1 VVISE
6 CAVCALDKEMAI
18 AEMIRVAIPGR
29 FIGLHD
35 ICWREDTPNDL
46 KVKLKEIEN
55 ELPETLGGWK
65 KLFSESGLEN
75 CSATDKSHLMSAWM
89 KCNKQSLGFTGQLRI
104 GMKVFQKWGIKGV
117 KTIME
122 TEKIFKSHFT
132 RYGIIVGCKSAK
144 N

>member
-1 VVISE
+1 MNHPKH
-6 CAVCALDKEMAI
+6 L
-18 AEMIRVAIPGR
+18 RNG
-29 FIGLHD
+29 
-35 ICWREDTPNDL
+35 
-46 KVKLKEIEN
+46 
-55 ELPETLGGWK
+55 K

-75 CSATDKSHLMSAWM
+75 CSATDKSHLMLAWM
-89 KCNKQSLGFTGQLRI
+89 KSNKQSLGFTGQLRI

-132 RYGIIVGCKSAK
+132 GYGIIVGCKSTK